1 MVTKLKVLLFF
12 ILAVNCADA
21 ISDSATRYPVSEIPA
36 TLLENSEVVYRSI
49 DQRVVVNSS
58 ASLTLSRIVAVTIL
72 RESGVNASVLSIGYD
87 KMIRVTSI
95 SGTIYDAAGDRVRT
109 IKSSEILDYSAYDG
123 FSLYSDNRMK
133 YIDPKYFSYPFTIE
147 YEVELNLKSVL
158 FLPDFYVFKGYNS
171 AVERAK
177 YQITAPSDFKINIR
191 ESGGMPACVQTK
203 KDNNTIYS
211 WQYDNFIARRQEPYS
226 TAPSH
231 QYPFV
236 MVSPYKFQYDS
247 YSGGT
252 DSWGTFGRFIK
263 SLNDGKQVLPESTVS
278 EIRNL
283 IKDSPSTR
291 ASIERI
297 YRFSQKKNRYVSI
310 QEGIGGMQPFE
321 AETVDRL
328 SYGDCKA
335 LSNYVMA
342 LLSAAG
348 IESHYSLIQAGSV
361 IEPVY
366 ADFVMDYFNH
376 VVLCVPNNGDTVWLE
391 CTNPHLPAGYIGS
404 FTDDRYA
411 LMITPDGGK
420 LVRTPSY
427 THTNNVTS
435 SRSNYHISPD
445 GKATL
450 NMEVRSRGTY
460 YWQEFQILLLDARDR
475 EKELLRSVALQDI
488 SVPKYEFIVDTLNPG
503 NITRKMDV
511 QINNCASFMG
521 DMMILTPDPVNRPMS
536 VPPVARKRESP
547 VNIQRSSTKIDS
559 IFVHIPKGYK
569 VSGVPEN
576 LQIENEFAAFSME
589 VIKNETFL
597 LIVKR
602 LQYNKG
608 VYSPD
613 KYITLRDFCEK
624 VSSRENEKLMFKKA
638 L

>member
-1 MVTKLKVLLFF
+1 MLTRFKVLLIF
-12 ILAVNCADA
+12 IFALNFANAR
-21 ISDSATRYPVSEIPA
+21 SESATRYPVGEIPA
-36 TLLENSEVVYRSI
+36 TLLENADVVYRMI
-49 DQRVVVNSS
+49 DQRAVINSPS
-58 ASLTLSRIVAVTIL
+58 SFTLTRIVAITIL
-72 RESGVNASVLSIGYD
+72 RESGIDASVLSVGYD
-87 KMIRVTSI
+87 KLIRVASI
-95 SGTIYDAAGDRVRT
+95 SGTIYDESGERVRT
-109 IKSSEILDYSAYDG
+109 IKPSEILDYSAYDG
-123 FSLYSDNRMK
+123 FSLYSDNRLK
-133 YIDPKYFSYPFTIE
+133 YIDPKYFNYPFTIE
-147 YEVELNLKSVL
+147 YEIELNLKSAL
-158 FLPDFYVFKGYNS
+158 FLPDFYIFKGYNS
-171 AVERAK
+171 AVESAK
-177 YQITAPSDFKINIR
+177 YQITAPSDFKINYR

-203 KDNNTIYS
+203 KDNNTIYN
-211 WQYDNFIARRQEPYS
+211 WKYNNFVARRQEPYS
-226 TAPSH
+226 TDPSNL
-231 QYPFV
+231 YPFV
-236 MVSPYKFQYDS
+236 MVSPNKFQYDS

-252 DSWGTFGRFIK
+252 DSWGSFGMFINA
-263 SLNDGKQVLPESTVS
+263 LNAGKQVLPENTVS
-278 EIRNL
+278 AIRDL
-283 IKDSPSTR
+283 VKDSPSTR
-291 ASIERI
+291 ESIERI

-376 VVLCVPNNGDTVWLE
+376 VVLCVPNSGDTVWLE
-391 CTNPHLPAGYIGS
+391 CTNPYLPAGYIGS
-404 FTDDRYA
+404 FTDDRFA
-411 LMITPDGGK
+411 LMASPEGGK
-420 LVRTPSY
+420 LVKTPSY
-427 THTNNVTS
+427 NHSNNVTS

-460 YWQEFQILLLDARDR
+460 YWQEFQTLLLDARDR
-475 EKELLRSVALQDI
+475 EKEMLRSVALQDI
-488 SVPKYEFIVDTLNPG
+488 SVPKYEFVVDTLNRG

-521 DMMILTPDPVNRPMS
+521 DMMIIIPDPVNRPMS

-559 IFVHIPKGYK
+559 IFVHIPNGYK

-576 LQIENEFAAFSME
+576 MKIENEIAAFSME
-589 VIKNETFL
+589 VMQNETFL

-608 VYSPD
+608 VYLPE
-613 KYITLRDFCEK
+613 KYVTLRDFCEK
-624 VSSRENEKLMFKKA
+624 VSSKEGEKLVLKKV